1 VQPVSAPTAV
11 IAEDEPLIRREIR
24 DTLAELWPSLAI
36 LDEVG
41 DGMAALASIE
51 SRMPDVV
58 FLDIQM
64 PGLDGLQVAQRLS
77 RRAHVV
83 FITAFDRY
91 AVAAFEQGAID
102 YVLKPISVPRMQ
114 VAVERLRARLG
125 ETPADLSRIADLLKQ
140 IVPAESKYLKWLTVP
155 QGSELRVVAVEE
167 VSYLRADHKYTTVV
181 TPRDS
186 FLLNSSLRQMK
197 DKLDPRVFWQIH
209 RSVIVNVGAIDR
221 IYRTFRGALEI
232 KLKERQELLPV
243 SAAHAR
249 LFRESR

>member
-140 IVPAESKYLKWLTVP
+140 IVPAETKYHKWLTVP
-155 QGSELRVVAVEE
+155 QGSELRDVAVE
-167 VSYLRADHKYTTVV
+167 
-181 TPRDS
+181 
-186 FLLNSSLRQMK
+186 
-197 DKLDPRVFWQIH
+197 
-209 RSVIVNVGAIDR
+209 
-221 IYRTFRGALEI
+221 
-232 KLKERQELLPV
+232 
-243 SAAHAR
+243 
-249 LFRESR
+249 

>member
-36 LDEVG
+36 QDEVG

-197 DKLDPRVFWQIH
+197 DKLDPQVFWQIH